1 MCNYNFCNLLCLHMD
16 SFLQLVAFDIS
27 KYMLQPLGWFKPDHD
42 TTVTKEQSYHDAT
55 SKRIKLLKCKMLYKN
70 CRTYAKI
77 KPTAFVLLYE
87 LQRIINVYVY
97 DLIDLTDLPKCV
109 GICSSEF
116 K

>member
-1 MCNYNFCNLLCLHMD
+1 MCNYNFCNLLCLRMD